1 MLARSR
7 FAGVLTS
14 QISSFTQAREMAVSA
29 AQIEAKLKS
38 ELNAESVVRA
48 KLTRSRNFA
57 NCRNARLMNSVWRW
71 YRMFKTR
78 LVDVEPHSQYL
89 WYHRSLRV

>member
-14 QISSFTQAREMAVSA
+14 QILSFTQVRKMAVSA

-48 KLTRSRNFA
+48 KLTRS
-57 NCRNARLMNSVWRW
+57 
-71 YRMFKTR
+71 TR
-78 LVDVEPHSQYL
+78 TAET
-89 WYHRSLRV
+89 LRAQ